1 MKKNNFVIILYAINN
16 KNGNTMSSDKNY
28 GYILAI
34 LAVIIWSGNFVAARF
49 LVNFSPI
56 EISFYRWFVT
66 FIVLTPFCLKK
77 LIKNIKYAK
86 GRWIQIIIMSILG
99 ITIFNTFVY
108 LAAHTSNATNMS
120 LLATLSPIIM
130 AIISRIIWKTK
141 LTINQKLGLLIVI
154 IGVVIL
160 ITKGSIEILTKLK
173 FSIGDLYML
182 LAVILFAVY
191 TLTLRVRPKEISQS
205 TFFYLMVVI
214 GIIPLFIAMLLS
226 YMNKTATPLDIKS
239 ALILVYVGIFPS
251 ALGFIL
257 WNMAIAKIG
266 AIKAGI
272 IYDSIPFFSSLEAVI
287 LLGETLLI
295 SQVIGGILI
304 LIGIIYSSIGDKIKL
319 KKNEKLN

>member
-1 MKKNNFVIILYAINN
+1 MSN
-16 KNGNTMSSDKNY
+16 KNS

-49 LVNFSPI
+49 LTHLTPI

-66 FIVLTPFCLKK
+66 FLVLTPFCIKS
-77 LIKNIKYAK
+77 LIKNIKYIK
-86 GRWIQIIIMSILG
+86 GIWIKVIIISILG

-120 LLATLSPIIM
+120 LLATLSPIII
-130 AIISRIIWKTK
+130 AIISRIVWKIK
-141 LTINQKLGLLIVI
+141 LTLNQKFGLLIVI

-160 ITKGSIEILTKLK
+160 ITKGSIEVLTKLK
-173 FSIGDLYML
+173 FAVGDLYML
-182 LAVILFAVY
+182 FAVILFAVY
-191 TLTLRVRPKEISQS
+191 TLTLRVRPKEIPQS

-214 GIIPLFIAMLLS
+214 GIIPLFIAMLFS
-226 YMNKTATPLDIKS
+226 YINKTANPLDTKS

-251 ALGFIL
+251 AFGFIL
-257 WNMAIAKIG
+257 WNMAISKIG
-266 AIKAGI
+266 AIKASI

-287 LLGETLLI
+287 LLKETLLI

-304 LIGIIYSSIGDKIKL
+304 LLGIIYSTVGDKIKL
-319 KKNEKLN
+319 KK